1 MSKSAG
7 VVALAGNPNVGKTC
21 IFNALTGMRQKVG
34 NWPGVTVEKKEGVFV
49 VDGREVMVVDLP
61 GIYGL
66 TPYSV
71 DEKIARDFLL
81 KEKPGAVVAVV
92 DTTNLERNLY
102 LVVEL
107 LELGANLVLDL
118 NMIDRVEGQG
128 VKINKE
134 KLSRGL
140 GGVPIVET
148 AAHKGFGVEALKK
161 VVLEAIQKGKREE
174 FKVDYGSE
182 AETAISELAHLLEGK
197 VASLGFSPRWT
208 AIKLLEGDP
217 EVQEL
222 VKQQGGEEIL
232 KMARQLAVSLE
243 KKLGSDPETFFAERR
258 YGFIRGLVRQAVT
271 ATEKDLAARLTLS
284 DRLDRILTSRVLGIP
299 IFLLLMWLTFQLVF
313 KLGAPIADGIDTFFG
328 WLGESASSWLGSV
341 GAPEW
346 LASLVK
352 DGVISG
358 VGSVLVFLPN
368 IMLLFLALSFLEDT
382 GYMARAAFV
391 MDRLMHTFGLHGKS
405 FIPMLLGFGCNVPAI
420 MATRTLESEK
430 DRILTILV
438 NPLMS
443 CTARLPIYVLFA
455 GAFFA
460 EKYRGTVIFSLY
472 LLGIILALLVAIL
485 FKNTLF
491 KGAVAP
497 FIMELPPYR
506 LPSVKSL
513 LLHMWERSR
522 VFLIKAGTIIFTGVL
537 LVWLLASLPLGVE
550 YGSAESLVGKLGQV
564 FAPLLKPAG
573 FGEYQAAVA
582 LIFGILAKE
591 IVVGTLGTLYGVGE
605 EGLASVLPEHFDPAS
620 AYAFMVMSLIYIP
633 CLATIATIKREAG
646 WKWAAFAVAYSLVLG
661 WVVAVIFYQILRH
674 FWA

>member
-7 VVALAGNPNVGKTC
+7 VIALAGNPNVGKTC

-49 VDGREVMVVDLP
+49 IGDQEVMVVDLP

-66 TPYSV
+66 TPYSI
-71 DEKIARDFLL
+71 DEKIARDFLI

-118 NMIDRVEGQG
+118 NMIDRIEGQG
-128 VKINKE
+128 IKINKE
-134 KLSRGL
+134 KLSQGL

-148 AAHKGFGVEALKK
+148 AAHKGFGIEAMKQA
-161 VVLEAIQKGKREE
+161 VLEVLRRGRSGE
-174 FKVDYGSE
+174 FKIDYGLD
-182 AETAISELAHLLEGK
+182 AETVISELAEVLEDK
-197 VASLGFSPRWT
+197 ALALGFSPRWT

-222 VKQQGGEEIL
+222 VKQRGGEETL
-232 KMARQLAVSLE
+232 QMARQLAAALE
-243 KKLGSDPETFFAERR
+243 KKLGSDPETFFAEHR

-271 ATEKDLAARLTLS
+271 ATEKDLVARLSLS
-284 DRLDRILTSRVLGIP
+284 DKLDRIFTSRVLGIP
-299 IFLLLMWLTFQLVF
+299 IFFLFMWLAFQLVF
-313 KLGAPIADGIDTFFG
+313 KLGAPLADGIDSFMG
-328 WLGESASSWLGSV
+328 WLGTSASAWLGQV

-346 LASLVK
+346 VASLVS
-352 DGVISG
+352 DGVIGG
-358 VGSVLVFLPN
+358 VGAVLVFLPN
-368 IMLLFLALSFLEDT
+368 IMLLFLVLSFLEDT

-391 MDRLMHTFGLHGKS
+391 MDRIMHTFGLHGKS

-430 DRILTILV
+430 DRVLTILV

-443 CTARLPIYVLFA
+443 CTARLPIYVLFT

-460 EKYRGTVIFSLY
+460 ERYRGTVVFSLY
-472 LLGIILALLVAIL
+472 LLGIVLALLLAVL
-485 FKNTLF
+485 FKCILF

-522 VFLIKAGTIIFTGVL
+522 IFLVKAGTIIFAGVV
-537 LVWLLASLPLGVE
+537 LVWLLASLPVGVE
-550 YGSAESLVGKLGQV
+550 YGSAESLVGRLGAV

-591 IVVGTLGTLYGVGE
+591 TVVGTLGTLYGVGR
-605 EGLASVLPEHFDPAS
+605 EGLAGVLPQYFTPAS

-633 CLATIATIKREAG
+633 CLASIAVIKREAG
-646 WKWAAFAVAYSLVLG
+646 WKWAAFAVSYSLVLG
-661 WVVAVIFYQILRH
+661 WLVAVIFYQVLSRL
-674 FWA
+674 WT